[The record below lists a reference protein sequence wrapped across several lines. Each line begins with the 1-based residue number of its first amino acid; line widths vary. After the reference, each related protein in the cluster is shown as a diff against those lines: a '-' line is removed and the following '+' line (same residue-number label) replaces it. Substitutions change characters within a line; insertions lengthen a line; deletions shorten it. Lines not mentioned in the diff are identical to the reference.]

1 MYEAYWGLSESPFSN
16 RLSTRWFHESPVH
29 EEALARLFFVIEQRR
44 QFGLLSGEPG
54 TGKSLTLRAVCEQ
67 CRRSQCQIVSL
78 NLLGIDAHELLW
90 QLAIELRLSPSEN
103 ESRWSLWR
111 RITDRITSL
120 ELSRTQT
127 VFVLDHLERADTTC
141 HSLIER
147 LLGVTGESNGLA
159 TYIAS
164 VRTRDLPRLSDFLG
178 DISDLR
184 VELMPLQLDETEAM
198 VRDLLTRSGGDEGIF
213 NHDALLRL
221 QTHSRGCPRLISRLC
236 ELSLI
241 AGMAGNNETIDGE
254 LVDSVATGLVTP
266 TEIRGELRTPEY
278 V

>member
-1 MYEAYWGLSESPFSN
+1 M
-16 RLSTRWFHESPVH
+16 
-29 EEALARLFFVIEQRR
+29 
-44 QFGLLSGEPG
+44 
-54 TGKSLTLRAVCEQ
+54 
-67 CRRSQCQIVSL
+67 
-78 NLLGIDAHELLW
+78 
-90 QLAIELRLSPSEN
+90 
-103 ESRWSLWR
+103 
-111 RITDRITSL
+111 
-120 ELSRTQT
+120 
-127 VFVLDHLERADTTC
+127 LDHLERADTTC

-164 VRTRDLPRLSDFLG
+164 VRTGDLPRLSEFLG

-198 VRDLLTRSGGDEGIF
+198 VRDLLTRAGGDPDIF